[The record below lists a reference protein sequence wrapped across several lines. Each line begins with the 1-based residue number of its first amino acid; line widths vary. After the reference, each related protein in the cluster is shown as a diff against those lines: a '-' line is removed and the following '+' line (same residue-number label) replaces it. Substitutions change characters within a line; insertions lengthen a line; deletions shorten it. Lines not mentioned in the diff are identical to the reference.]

1 SVSSLRFNSKM
12 FLQLNENEFGGL
24 CPPAS
29 FRLSGELGLPL
40 FNRDH
45 GLRHPLGIYN
55 VSLGKIEERFKKVLN
70 ELEPFLKVEN
80 AEQIKDNLFPPLL
93 DAQERLLFS
102 LEEHFDDCYSI
113 LDCFFPNTSVRK
125 KNAQVKL
132 FVKRMETYSDL
143 IGEIVN
149 KMKHKNARLR
159 GIILSLGTQVVPGY
173 FLEGVHPDGA
183 LGPDLHIHK
192 GSGGLTAFSFFRD
205 LRLHF
210 VSLFATSEYL
220 TKAIDHL
227 GDKGSSDAR
236 LTCSWAAELGK
247 TLASLPETYYPNEIK
262 PRNPW
267 ILYNEEQDERIRLTL
282 SIGEKSPKPK
292 TFVHGPG
299 IPSFAVRAIYSGDS
313 VTKSFKIP
321 YSGTVQA

>member
-1 SVSSLRFNSKM
+1 M
-12 FLQLNENEFGGL
+12 FLQLDENEPGGL

-29 FRLSGELGLPL
+29 SRLSGGLGLPL

-55 VSLGKIEERFKKVLN
+55 VSVGKIEERFKKVLR

-80 AEQIKDNLFPPLL
+80 AEQIKDSLVAPLL
-93 DAQERLLFS
+93 DAQERLLYS

-113 LDCFFPNTSVRK
+113 LDCFFPTTSVRK

-132 FVKRMETYSDL
+132 FVKRLEVYSKFV
-143 IGEIVN
+143 GEIVN

-159 GIILSLGTQVVPGY
+159 GTILSLGDEVVPGY

-183 LGPDLHIHK
+183 LGPDPHIHK

-220 TKAIDHL
+220 TKAIDNL
-227 GDKGSSDAR
+227 GDKGSPDAR
-236 LTCSWAAELGK
+236 VACAWAADLGK
-247 TLASLPETYYPNEIK
+247 ALASLPGTYYPNEVNL
-262 PRNPW
+262 RNPW
-267 ILYNEEQDERIRLTL
+267 ILYNEEQDQRIRLTL
-282 SIGEKSPKPK
+282 SMGEKSPKPR
-292 TFVHGPG
+292 TFAHHPG
-299 IPSFAVRAIYSGDS
+299 MPSFAVRVLYSGDS

-321 YSGTVQA
+321 YSGPARP